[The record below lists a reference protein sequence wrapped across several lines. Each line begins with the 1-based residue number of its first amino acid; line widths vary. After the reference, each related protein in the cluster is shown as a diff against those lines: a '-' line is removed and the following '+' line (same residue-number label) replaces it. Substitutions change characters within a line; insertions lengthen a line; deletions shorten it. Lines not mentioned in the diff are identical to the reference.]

1 LCQSITNQSSLKIFI
16 YEYDI
21 LIFEIKK
28 IKKEVDKKLK
38 IVKRKKVKGKCG
50 VCGGEV
56 ERVMF
61 RDKSVLDRCVK
72 CGYIVEWGLSEEDW
86 DW

>member
-1 LCQSITNQSSLKIFI
+1 
-16 YEYDI
+16 
-21 LIFEIKK
+21 
-28 IKKEVDKKLK
+28 LK
-38 IVKRKKVKGKCG
+38 IVKRKKVEGKCG